1 MHNSAKFA
9 AVLATAALAYVP
21 APAAAQSCEDLVL
34 GAALSATGIYA
45 ANGNNTKNG
54 YEFAVKKI
62 NDAGGIKIGGKCYHL
77 KVKYYDDKSTPARAA
92 QLVER
97 LIDQDKVK
105 FMLGPYGS
113 PLTKA
118 ICRSSRNTRCRWC
131 RAKPLPARS
140 SRKATNI
147 NFGIVA
153 TSEKY
158 LTPRHRHGGRTRQ
171 EGRQEPVVASK
182 SR

>member
-1 MHNSAKFA
+1 MHNSAKFT

-21 APAAAQSCEDLVL
+21 APAAAQSCEDLIL

-77 KVKYYDDKSTPARAA
+77 KIKYYDDKSTPARAA

-118 ICRSSRNTRCRWC
+118 ILPVIEKYKIPLVQGEAASRSLFTQGY
-131 RAKPLPARS
+131 KYQ
-140 SRKATNI
+140 
-147 NFGIVA
+147 FGIVA

-158 LTPRHRHGGRTRQ
+158 LTPVIDMAADLAKKAGKNPR
-171 EGRQEPVVASK
+171 PSK
-182 SR
+182 LR